1 MSKQRIIRLDIVDN
15 EPEKQGKEILA
26 TYYLIEPNEDKL
38 NALKELIEKR
48 NSGDEVS
55 EIGIWDIDT
64 FVAKNFIL
72 LDVERTV
79 IKW

>member
-1 MSKQRIIRLDIVDN
+1 MSKQRIVRLDIVDN
-15 EPEKQGKEILA
+15 EPEKQGKEIFA

-48 NSGDEVS
+48 NSGDTVS
-55 EIGIWDIDT
+55 ELGIWDIDT

>member
-1 MSKQRIIRLDIVDN
+1 MSNQRIVRLDIVDN
-15 EPEKQGKEILA
+15 EPEKPGKEILA

>member
-1 MSKQRIIRLDIVDN
+1 MSKQKIVRLDIVDN
-15 EPEKQGKEILA
+15 DPEKQGKEILA

-48 NSGDEVS
+48 NSGDTPS

-64 FVAKNFIL
+64 FVANNFL
-72 LDVERTV
+72 FLDIERTE